1 MERDRKKWYLEEKG
15 RELKHQAEIKV
26 ISEWCFVEWMN
37 ADLMRFISNILQGQ
51 QGNPNYAGWPSSL
64 LIRVMCLI
72 KEVQFF
78 LVLQEANRKPAAS
91 IHPVS
96 PSLLHTQAQTKSCSA
111 ASLTPCILMHTR
123 TCGVGHWHL
132 PPLPSQQV
140 LLIMPGFR
148 RKHGL
153 SPPLDEEE
161 AVENAMVSWQTGE
174 KQSNSCM
181 QIKSSHRS
189 GTHVSQQ
196 MPQVIMQLRVV
207 LLGALIK
214 YSFYLAASS
223 PCLVMY
229 K

>member
-1 MERDRKKWYLEEKG
+1 MLSLENWKKLVLFGFTFMERGRKKWYLEEKG

-111 ASLTPCILMHTR
+111 ASLTPCILMHTL
-123 TCGVGHWHL
+123 T
-132 PPLPSQQV
+132 PP
-140 LLIMPGFR
+140 
-148 RKHGL
+148 
-153 SPPLDEEE
+153 
-161 AVENAMVSWQTGE
+161 
-174 KQSNSCM
+174 
-181 QIKSSHRS
+181 
-189 GTHVSQQ
+189 
-196 MPQVIMQLRVV
+196 
-207 LLGALIK
+207 
-214 YSFYLAASS
+214 SS
-223 PCLVMY
+223 PFPAGAAYHAWLQKKAWIISSSRWGRGCRECHGQLTNGG
-229 K
+229 KAE